1 MDRYQQL
8 LIDGVVGF
16 MIFASAGEEPA
27 AQAKPGESR
36 RPSSLTA
43 SQKSHTPP
51 QAPSPPTFVTSRWM
65 SCTAYPTSARWVRS
79 KPLAAVVPG
88 AWPIRELETG
98 LWRIHGIEITAGLRK
113 EIITQRPSGSAKS
126 WRSVSPEKGPQ
137 RH

>member
-51 QAPSPPTFVTSRWM
+51 RHRHHRHSLPAGGCRARPTRLVRVGCGRSR
-65 SCTAYPTSARWVRS
+65 
-79 KPLAAVVPG
+79 
-88 AWPIRELETG
+88 
-98 LWRIHGIEITAGLRK
+98 
-113 EIITQRPSGSAKS
+113 
-126 WRSVSPEKGPQ
+126 
-137 RH
+137 

>member
-51 QAPSPPTFVTSRWM
+51 GTVTTDIR
-65 SCTAYPTSARWVRS
+65 YQPVD
-79 KPLAAVVPG
+79 VVH
-88 AWPIRELETG
+88 G
-98 LWRIHGIEITAGLRK
+98 L
-113 EIITQRPSGSAKS
+113 PD
-126 WRSVSPEKGPQ
+126 
-137 RH
+137 